1 MKQKRSEGRKRC
13 LPISKAG
20 TSVLGF
26 MMTAMVICSVCVL
39 SFGEKS
45 GELQKENA
53 AAASANAETGSDET
67 VDTVEWRK
75 AGVDEY
81 ELTEVKK
88 EASEKTTKTAKQNIT
103 LVSDETTEL
112 RAEKSTDSDVLA
124 VIGSGEFLKAS
135 AKSGSWYKVSYA
147 GQDGY
152 VQAKCFTVYD
162 KGESKAQ
169 KAEKIEVEEHKL
181 EADREHQTIEHEKTE
196 GGSGV
201 SYTEAEFDMLS
212 VVVEHEVGYCSDES
226 KLAVANVILNR
237 VKSQDFPDTIEGVL
251 TAPDQFT
258 AVSVYYN
265 GTLQA
270 SDSTRECVQRAL
282 DGEDNTNGAVYYYAP
297 QYCSGSTAQWF
308 ETLTLCLEV
317 DGQRYF
323 K

>member
-1 MKQKRSEGRKRC
+1 M
-13 LPISKAG
+13 
-20 TSVLGF
+20 LGF
-26 MMTAMVICSVCVL
+26 MLTALVVCSVCVL

-45 GELQKENA
+45 ADLRNKTASAEA
-53 AAASANAETGSDET
+53 AAQADADTESDEI

-88 EASEKTTKTAKQNIT
+88 EASEKTTDKTKQKNIT

-112 RAEKSTDSDVLA
+112 RAEKNAKSDVLA
-124 VIGSGEFLKAS
+124 VIGSGEFLS
-135 AKSGSWYKVSYA
+135 ALKEYGDDWYKVSYA
-147 GQDGY
+147 GQEGY
-152 VQAKCFTVYD
+152 VQAKSFTVYD
-162 KGESKAQ
+162 EPDAKKSDKQ
-169 KAEKIEVEEHKL
+169 EKIEPEEYKRL
-181 EADREHQTIEHEKTE
+181 ETDREQQTLEQTVNE

-237 VKSQDFPDTIEGVL
+237 VKSQDFPDTIQGVL
-251 TAPDQFT
+251 TAPNQFT
-258 AVSVYYN
+258 AVSAYYN
-265 GTLQA
+265 GTWEA
-270 SDSTRECVQRAL
+270 SESTRDCVQRAL
-282 DGEDNTNGAVYYYAP
+282 DGEDNTNGAIYYYAP
-297 QYCSGSTAQWF
+297 QYCSASTAQWF
-308 ETLTLCLEV
+308 ETLTLCLEL

>member
-1 MKQKRSEGRKRC
+1 MKQKRSGGR
-13 LPISKAG
+13 LPFSKAG
-20 TSVLGF
+20 ISVLGF
-26 MMTAMVICSVCVL
+26 MMTAMAICSVCVL
-39 SFGEKS
+39 SFGEKG
-45 GELQKENA
+45 GELRNDT
-53 AAASANAETGSDET
+53 ASATTAAKAAAETGSDET

-88 EASEKTTKTAKQNIT
+88 EASEKTTKTKQNIT

-112 RAEKSTDSDVLA
+112 RTEKSTKSDVLA
-124 VIGSGEFLKAS
+124 VIGSGEMLKAS
-135 AKSGSWYKVSYA
+135 AKSGEWYKVSYA
-147 GQDGY
+147 GREGY

-169 KAEKIEVEEHKL
+169 KAGKVETEEHKL
-181 EADREHQTIEHEKTE
+181 EADREAQTIEHDRIT
-196 GGSGV
+196 GGLGV
-201 SYTEAEFDMLS
+201 SYTKAEFDMLS

-251 TAPDQFT
+251 TAPNQFT

-265 GTLQA
+265 GTWQA
-270 SDSTRECVQRAL
+270 SESTRDCVQRAL

-308 ETLTLCLEV
+308 ESLTLCLEV